1 MMYHY
6 FVSGAILL
14 NNGNNSFF
22 NSEITVPDKISSFE
36 EVLLLLNKLALNQ
49 KVSPEA
55 VTILNYQLLRIE

>member
-36 EVLLLLNKLALNQ
+36 EVLLMRNKLALNQ